1 MESIIALLAVLI
13 GLSVGAGA
21 GFYGRRLVSARRI
34 NSAQVEADQIVEAA
48 RSEAQTLVIETK
60 EETLQLRRRMGNG
73 TERPQ
78 V

>member
-34 NSAQVEADQIVEAA
+34 NSAQVEANQIVEMAQ
-48 RSEAQTLVIETK
+48 SEAHTLVLESK
-60 EETLQLRRRMGNG
+60 ERLLLCPVPR
-73 TERPQ
+73 
-78 V
+78 